1 MMCYWDFNF
10 FIKIKIVV
18 DVEQD
23 LIQVKQGSMANV
35 HVFFSNMDKM
45 L

>member
-1 MMCYWDFNF
+1 MMCYWDFKC

-23 LIQVKQGSMANV
+23 LIQVKQDPMANV
-35 HVFFSNMDKM
+35 HVFFSNMDKVF
-45 L
+45 